1 MSKKIYALVSDY
13 YSNIWCENGTSSL
26 EFPSGLITVSTDLN
40 KLYALT
46 KSLLT
51 QLKQKD
57 PQDYQQLLSE
67 KTTDLSVIELKD
79 GQFANL
85 EMVNWHDNHNW
96 YKVPFNLIKDIE
108 K

>member
-13 YSNIWCENGTSSL
+13 YSNVWCENGTNSL
-26 EFPSGLITVSTDLN
+26 EFPSGLIAVSTDLN
-40 KLYALT
+40 KLHALT
-46 KSLLT
+46 KSLLS

-57 PQDYQQLLSE
+57 PQDYKQLLSE

-79 GQFANL
+79 GQFASL
-85 EMVNWHDNHNW
+85 EMADRRDNNNW
-96 YKVPFNLIKDIE
+96 YRMPFDLIKDIE